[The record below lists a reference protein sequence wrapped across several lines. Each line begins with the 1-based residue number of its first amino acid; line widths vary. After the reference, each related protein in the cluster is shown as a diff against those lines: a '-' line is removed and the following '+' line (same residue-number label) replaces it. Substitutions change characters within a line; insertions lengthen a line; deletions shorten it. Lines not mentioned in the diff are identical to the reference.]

1 MDSEQRKKIA
11 IEIYEQTGVMYDEKD
26 PVFALAIIAGQV
38 QKNLIKDLE
47 EDYRSLNLS
56 INQLP
61 DQLSASLEKLAVGVE
76 EAEKSYEEI
85 AIRHQAVIN
94 QQLDEAKI
102 NLRNRITA
110 EVAESMRDAHL
121 QLNQLSRKIEAVN
134 KQSSFTNSK
143 SWLAVLVMAFVTF
156 LSVSGL
162 VFVILKGG

>member
-1 MDSEQRKKIA
+1 MSKALSEELKDVHIKLLLEDILLLEQKLNGIPEELKGSLAQLRHS
-11 IEIYEQTGVMYDEKD
+11 IE
-26 PVFALAIIAGQV
+26 
-38 QKNLIKDLE
+38 
-47 EDYRSLNLS
+47 
-56 INQLP
+56 QLP
-61 DQLSASLEKLAVGVE
+61 DQLSVSLEKLAAGVE

-162 VFVILKGG
+162 VIVVLKGA

>member
-61 DQLSASLEKLAVGVE
+61 GMIESSISKLASGVE
-76 EAEKSYEEI
+76 EAERSYDLM
-85 AIRHQAVIN
+85 AHTHRAVLQN
-94 QQLDEAKI
+94 QLDESKLEIRKLIASVFEEG
-102 NLRNRITA
+102 L
-110 EVAESMRDAHL
+110 RDAH
-121 QLNQLSRKIEAVN
+121 QELNQLARKAESVN
-134 KQSSFTNSK
+134 KQASLINNK
-143 SWLAVLVMAFVTF
+143 SWIAVIVMGLVTFFSISAVLLMA
-156 LSVSGL
+156 S
-162 VFVILKGG
+162 IK